1 MAQQPPQGPPWQ
13 PTYPQWPYQPPPGQ
27 YAPPQYPPHHQ
38 QPAFPPP
45 APEPP
50 EKRRRR
56 ILIAVAIIV
65 VGVTVQ
71 AVVFILGFGQVR
83 SASGTADVHVP
94 LAPNSAGTFKQ
105 GAGLMK
111 TRVTIIG
118 IGGNA
123 PTPNAATKQI
133 TIEVLVE
140 NTGRFSVSSEPWK
153 LRGSDDREYDQV
165 FPTGVNNLP
174 SRFRLSS
181 GGQVQGT
188 LVFQVPADVTVRSLR
203 YGPHIP
209 FNPNLYFDAP

>member
-1 MAQQPPQGPPWQ
+1 MAQQPPYGPPWQ

-27 YAPPQYPPHHQ
+27 YVPPPQYPP
-38 QPAFPPP
+38 PAFPPP

-50 EKRRRR
+50 GKRRRR
-56 ILIAVAIIV
+56 ILIAVTIIV
-65 VGVTVQ
+65 IGVAVQ
-71 AVVFILGFGQVR
+71 AVVLFLSFGQVR
-83 SASGTADVHVP
+83 SAAGTADVHLP

-111 TRVTIIG
+111 TRVTILS
-118 IGGNA
+118 IGGN
-123 PTPNAATKQI
+123 PTTPNPTTATKQI
-133 TIEVLVE
+133 TIEVRVE
-140 NTGRFSVSSEPWK
+140 NTGRFSISGEPWK

-209 FNPNLYFDAP
+209 LNPNLYFDAP